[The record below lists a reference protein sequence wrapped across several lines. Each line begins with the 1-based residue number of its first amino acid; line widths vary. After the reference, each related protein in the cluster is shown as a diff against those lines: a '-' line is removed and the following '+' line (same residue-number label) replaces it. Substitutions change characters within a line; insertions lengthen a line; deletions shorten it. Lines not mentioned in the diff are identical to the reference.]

1 MAIENTIALFN
12 EDLLPERRDS
22 LFALLKEEVNNLI
35 NEDFG
40 KLVQILYR
48 IDVPEK
54 KLRQLLIDNP
64 TIDAADTIA
73 KLIMER
79 QIQKGRLR
87 SRFKP
92 NPDIPE
98 DEKW

>member
-12 EDLLPERRDS
+12 EDLLPERRES
-22 LFALLKEEVNNLI
+22 LFAQLKDEVNNLI

-40 KLVQILYR
+40 RLVQILYR

-54 KLRQLLIDNP
+54 KLRQLLIENP
-64 TIDAADTIA
+64 TTDAADTIA

-79 QIQKGRLR
+79 QVQKGKARQQ
-87 SRFKP
+87 FKP
-92 NPDIPE
+92 NHDIPE